1 MTSLTNKESSNLS
14 QLMGQNALSN
24 PYPPTSQ
31 IKSQPAPLLHPNM
44 HPGSST
50 GSIPIK
56 EHFKVNYND
65 SLGRKLE
72 DMKPYDQRSQKI
84 IKSNSL
90 FF

>member
-14 QLMGQNALSN
+14 QLMGQNALSK
-24 PYPPTSQ
+24 PYPPNSQ
-31 IKSQPAPLLHPNM
+31 IKTQLASPLHPNM
-44 HPGSST
+44 HPGPST

-72 DMKPYDQRSQKI
+72 DMKPYDQRTQKF
-84 IKSNSL
+84 IKSISL